1 MERAYDGIE
10 RRVLCFDD
18 EKIQVDYTIDAD
30 AVFPEHE
37 EARQTVYVVSGTVG
51 LTGTRRFN
59 IAAREL
65 LDNNRQAERR
75 GRQRRPTSRYHSQ
88 TMPSSTYG
96 GGTATDGCIALNER
110 ALCQDDQWQR

>member
-1 MERAYDGIE
+1 MSNDIITPYPLWKRGIYRSRPRILVAPARQSQSGDDPFLVERAYDGIE

-37 EARQTVYVVSGTVG
+37 EARQTVYVVSGAVG

-65 LDNNRQAERR
+65 LDNN
-75 GRQRRPTSRYHSQ
+75 
-88 TMPSSTYG
+88 
-96 GGTATDGCIALNER
+96 
-110 ALCQDDQWQR
+110 